1 MGELKSLESFEPS
14 LVKSLKIVFDM
25 FDYNGDGSI
34 DALELKSAMK
44 RSMGVE
50 LSETEL
56 QDFMRE
62 FDIDGNGTIDFCEFV
77 NLMAATKSGG
87 GGGGEIPTA
96 HKTTATATARATKK
110 SAASAANDD
119 DEDEQDF
126 STSSAHSTH
135 REISQ
140 PAASSSDEEEI
151 RAAFKVFD
159 IDGNGFISEDELR
172 QTLSNLGEHL
182 SDRELKAMMN
192 QADLNHDGQIDYN
205 EFSRMLLNR

>member
-87 GGGGEIPTA
+87 GEIPTA
-96 HKTTATATARATKK
+96 HKTTDTATAARATKK

-119 DEDEQDF
+119 EDEDEKDF
-126 STSSAHSTH
+126 SH

-159 IDGNGFISEDELR
+159 MDGNGFISEDELR

-182 SDRELKAMMN
+182 SDRELRAMMN

>member
-44 RSMGVE
+44 RSIGVE

-87 GGGGEIPTA
+87 GEIPTA
-96 HKTTATATARATKK
+96 NKTTATATAARATKK

-119 DEDEQDF
+119 DDEDEKDF
-126 STSSAHSTH
+126 STSAHSAH

-159 IDGNGFISEDELR
+159 MDGNGFISEDELR

-182 SDRELKAMMN
+182 SDRELRAMMN